1 MSVVMVVA
9 EHRQGVLRDVT
20 LEAVGAA
27 MELGRAAGLG
37 VVAVVLGEGSA
48 NAAIAAPL
56 EGRVPELRLVGSAAL
71 RDYDAEPY
79 LAALADLVPAIAPRL
94 ILMGHTSQGMDLAPA
109 LAGRLGLPLVTDCT
123 AVSLGGGALSV
134 RRQCHGGKI
143 VEALELRPGPT
154 AVLTLQA
161 GAFGPAPAGVAT
173 KRLEVGLD
181 ALDRRHARRFLG
193 YLAAP
198 PADVDIAAADVLVSV
213 GRGIGAAENIA
224 LAQALADAI
233 GATVSCSRP
242 VADAGWLPQS
252 RQVGTSGKTV
262 RPRLYIALGISG
274 AFQHVAGM
282 RGSGTILAVNK
293 DPRAPIFQVA
303 SYGLVGDVLEVL
315 PALTKQLRG

>member
-1 MSVVMVVA
+1 MSVIMVVA

-27 MELGRAAGLG
+27 VALGRGAGLG
-37 VVAVVLGEGSA
+37 VVTVVLGDDPA
-48 NAAIAAPL
+48 PIAAPL
-56 EGRVPELRLVGSAAL
+56 LGHTPELRLIAHPAL

-79 LAALADLVPAIAPRL
+79 LAALADVAAALGPGVV
-94 ILMGHTSQGMDLAPA
+94 LMGHTSQGMDLAPA

-123 AVSLGGGALSV
+123 AVSIEGGALSL

-143 VEALELRPGPT
+143 VEELAMRPGPA

-161 GAFGPAPAGVAT
+161 GAFGPGPAG
-173 KRLEVGLD
+173 LETVTHETR
-181 ALDRRHARRFLG
+181 ALASLSPRHARRFLG
-193 YLAAP
+193 YFAAP
-198 PADVDIAAADVLVSV
+198 AADVDITAADILVSV
-213 GRGIGAAENIA
+213 GRGIGSQENIA

-262 RPRLYIALGISG
+262 RPRLYVALGISG
-274 AFQHVAGM
+274 AFQHLAGM
-282 RGSGTILAVNK
+282 RGADTVLAVNK

-303 SYGLVGDVLEVL
+303 SYGIVGDVIEVL
-315 PALTKQLRG
+315 PLLTRQLGR